1 MHSPTKPK
9 HMFSAN
15 AFDPLWVSVAEPL
28 RRRIVEGDIP
38 PGQLLSE
45 NQLAQEFSVSRTPV
59 REALRILIEEGLVE
73 MLPGRKVR
81 VAVPD
86 PLDVKEIY
94 EVRWLLE
101 AESLRRLA
109 ADPAL
114 RERTCEQLDRYCL
127 EGDEALAR
135 KDRRALA
142 AANERFHETIVAALD
157 NRRLIAQFRN
167 IYNLISLYRHQTLK
181 SEGWAEAGLTEH
193 TQLVKLLRAGQQD
206 AALALLEDHLNHARQ
221 IMLERM
227 QKNTSGKGRNG

>member
-1 MHSPTKPK
+1 
-9 HMFSAN
+9 MFSAN

-45 NQLAQEFSVSRTPV
+45 NQLAQEFNVSRTPV

-109 ADPAL
+109 ANAAL

-127 EGDEALAR
+127 EGDDALAR

-142 AANERFHETIVAALD
+142 SANERFHETLVAALD

-181 SEGWAEAGLTEH
+181 SEGWPEAGHAEH
-193 TQLVKLLRAGQQD
+193 GQLVQLLRAGRLD
-206 AALALLEDHLNHARQ
+206 DSLALLGKHLEHAQQ
-221 IMLERM
+221 IMLARM
-227 QKNTSGKGRNG
+227 HKETSGKARNG